1 MLEGSKRKWWSDKWD
16 CSYFNLL
23 WQSCPG
29 PQSKLSQQRRTLC
42 HVIYPLLE
50 VGDLFVPSQPWG
62 WLNSS
67 NLLMNR
73 SSGEFSHKT
82 CCCWKTW
89 IHPNQNPSTW
99 SGLVSLNFQSQ
110 WRKKKKKKI
119 GGDKTPNNQNMLV
132 EHLLKRHLLFVQ
144 NNFLCYLIKFW
155 KVSFQFLSFLS
166 QLFHGDVQTKHF
178 NWEKL
183 LFFFLFV
190 CQHIAFLGIFTPV
203 QQNTRF
209 QHL

>member
-1 MLEGSKRKWWSDKWD
+1 MPR
-16 CSYFNLL
+16 Y
-23 WQSCPG
+23 
-29 PQSKLSQQRRTLC
+29 LST
-42 HVIYPLLE
+42 
-50 VGDLFVPSQPWG
+50 S
-62 WLNSS
+62 
-67 NLLMNR
+67 
-73 SSGEFSHKT
+73 
-82 CCCWKTW
+82 
-89 IHPNQNPSTW
+89 W
-99 SGLVSLNFQSQ
+99 SGGSLCPQPAVRLVKLIKFIDEQKQRGIFSQ
-110 WRKKKKKKI
+110 NMLLLKNLDSSKPEPFYLEWFGVTEFPEPMEEKKKKKDW
-119 GGDKTPNNQNMLV
+119 GDKTPNNQNMLV